1 MILPELFT
9 ALKMGNRAEVC
20 IARAEIINNGVTYDY
35 YLR

>member
-1 MILPELFT
+1 MPELFT
-9 ALKMGNRAEVC
+9 SLKKGNIDEVC